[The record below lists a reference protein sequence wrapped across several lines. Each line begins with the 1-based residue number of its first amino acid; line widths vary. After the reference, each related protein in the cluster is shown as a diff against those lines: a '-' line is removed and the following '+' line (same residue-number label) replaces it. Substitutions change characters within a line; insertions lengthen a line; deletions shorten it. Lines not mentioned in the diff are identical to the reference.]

1 MSRIAVLFDID
12 GTLLSTSGAGGRA
25 MHKALKKQF
34 EKSIPITAVSLA
46 GRCDRGIFTDLLT
59 AAEVDP
65 SEDNF
70 QKLAGVYYECLE
82 TELGSHDS
90 ILLPGVQEILDLCS
104 DHDSISVGLLTGNFK
119 RGADMKLNHFGI
131 SRYFGFGGFGDNFS
145 CRNELAKSMLAT
157 VENSAG
163 VTDPEKIWII
173 GDTPADIACAK
184 AIGAKCVAVATG
196 EYQHEVLS
204 ALGAEYVL
212 NDLTE
217 AETWHQRLF

>member
-34 EKSIPITAVSLA
+34 EKSIPVTAVSLA

-59 AAEVDP
+59 AAEVAAT
-65 SEDNF
+65 EDNF
-70 QKLAGVYYECLE
+70 QKLAGVYYQCLE
-82 TELGSHDS
+82 EELGSQDS
-90 ILLPGVQEILDLCS
+90 KLLPGVQEILDLCS

-131 SRYFGFGGFGDNFS
+131 SRYFGFGGFGDHFS
-145 CRNELAKSMLAT
+145 CRNELAKSMLET
-157 VENSAG
+157 VEKSAG
-163 VTDPEKIWII
+163 VTNPEKIWII

-196 EYQHEVLS
+196 EYQHDVLS

-212 NDLTE
+212 KDLTE
-217 AETWHQRLF
+217 ASVWHEKLF